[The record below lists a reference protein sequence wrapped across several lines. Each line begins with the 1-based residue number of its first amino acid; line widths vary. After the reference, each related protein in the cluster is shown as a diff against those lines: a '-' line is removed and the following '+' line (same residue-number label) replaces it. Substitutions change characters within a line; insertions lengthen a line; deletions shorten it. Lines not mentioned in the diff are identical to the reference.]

1 MIKVGDLVRLDA
13 AYDTFHRAEG
23 LVVQRV
29 EAEGTII
36 GGYYFRVLLLCGTLI
51 IGLPDELEL
60 LENEVE
66 TKS

>member
-13 AYDTFHRAEG
+13 AYDTFHGAEG

-29 EAEGTII
+29 EALDHIE

-60 LENEVE
+60 IENEVE
-66 TKS
+66 I

>member
-1 MIKVGDLVRLDA
+1 MIKVGDLVKLIA
-13 AYDTFHRAEG
+13 EYDTFHKAKG

-29 EAEGTII
+29 EDLEHIQ

-60 LENEVE
+60 LENEME